1 MKAKKRFLSLLLV
14 MCLMIGILPVGV
26 LAAEN
31 RKALQAGAGA
41 IEKNDTVYYGTE
53 QRAWQVLSANGNGG
67 TYSDGANA
75 VQADSALFLFLR
87 SGLRQLWFDDE
98 NSNNYKASILRA
110 YLNNENV
117 NATPWDMSG
126 YVSGYFSEAE
136 WANVLETTK
145 TGADTSLVG
154 VYYSGPGLDGD
165 RLFALSANELMD
177 YLGYSDNPASCTAG
191 LGGKNVYWLRSAAAF
206 DSSAAGAVYSDGL
219 PSFHN
224 VDLPDVWVRPAFNL
238 NLNSVLFTSAAVG
251 GKSSG
256 AAGADAL
263 TPISEYTGS
272 EWKLTLKDSSR
283 SSFSIGTTA
292 VNGNTLTVAYSGAK
306 TGTNEYISAVIKDEN
321 GEISYYGRIKQAADS
336 GAASGTVEVTLP
348 ADFDSSTDTLYLFSE
363 QYNGDKMT
371 DYAGALQE
379 VSLAKNAYTVTYNL
393 TNVAA
398 DTLPAF
404 ITGDSD
410 FTAALSTSGDYA
422 LPGSIAVTVGGTAL
436 TADSS
441 YTYNASTGS
450 LTIYSSAITGD
461 IVITAG
467 AEAAQISAP
476 DVDVQSGGSDYAS
489 GVWTDSDVTF
499 TISGSSAPSGIAKY
513 QYSANSGASWSDLT
527 ISGGS
532 ASLTVSDNSTTADG
546 TSYIFRAVSN
556 SGTEGAASAPI
567 TVKIDKTEPTITA
580 SGNTGNYL
588 QNDTVTV
595 SVNTGFSGVAKVE
608 VSEDGGEAQDITQ
621 SYADGYAVTENGTYT
636 FTVTNGA
643 GVTATSSITYDKLDQ
658 TKPVVSLDTHGYT
671 SDEWTNGDVTLSV
684 SDTSAA
690 LGDTKFVYKAGDG
703 EWQEYTDTI
712 TVSNETDGTVYSFRA
727 ISASGV
733 ESETVSVTVK
743 IDKTAPDGE
752 IVLGT
757 NHWNSFLN
765 TITFGLFFKDT
776 QSVEVAVADDSVV
789 KIEYLVH
796 EGDGLSKDKLETQ
809 TFTAYTGKFSIEP
822 DKKFVIYVRLTDH
835 ADNVTYLSS
844 NGIVL
849 DGTAATA
856 PTVTTNGYTSGNW
869 TDEDV
874 TITVSGSS
882 ALSGID
888 KYQVSTDNG
897 TSWTDMTM
905 TNGTASL
912 TVSDSSAS
920 ADGTT
925 YIFRAVSNSGVN
937 GNTSAPI
944 TVKIDKTAPT
954 LTLSGNTDDYLQ
966 NDTVTV
972 SVNTGFSGVAKVEV
986 SEDGGEAQDITQS
999 YADGYAVTE
1008 NGTYTF
1014 TVTSGAGVTATSS
1027 ITYDKL
1033 DQTKPVVSLD
1043 THGYTSDEWTNGD
1056 VTLSVSDTS
1065 AALGDTKLEYKVG
1078 NGEWQAYT
1086 DAVTVSEDTNGT
1098 VYSFRAI
1105 SASGVESET
1114 VSVTVKIDKT
1124 APDGDITIEENSVK
1138 KFIHDVTFGLF
1149 FKENVDVAITGT
1161 DNGSGVQTIE
1171 YNRSAKVLT
1180 EEQVAALTD
1189 WTAYAGAISE
1199 TAQDAEQFV
1208 YYVRITDNA
1217 GNTICFASNGAT
1229 FDLTK
1234 PVITGVTDGADY
1246 YTTQSVQAT
1255 DTNLASV
1262 TLNGKE
1268 VGTEFTIAGNTETEY
1283 VIVAADKAGNET
1295 TVTVTMHKTEALRE
1309 NLGDITKDNA
1319 TSADRETVQDY
1330 LDDLK
1335 ERLEDEEL
1343 TDEEKTILEGLADE
1357 AQDILDR
1364 IDEAER
1370 AGSTEA
1376 VDQTQDI
1383 TSDNVTP
1390 EDKEALEQAKED
1402 IEQAL
1407 DEFGGNYTDEEKA
1420 ELEEELSRIEEA
1432 LDVIERIEDTEA
1444 AIEALP
1450 DTVNPDDT
1458 KAEEQINAAKDLYD
1472 ALSDY
1477 EKSLISADAKDKL
1490 EGLLAALRDYRITEG
1505 SGSTFTKGS
1514 SAGLTFTANGAYSK
1528 FTGIEVDGKAVDTD
1542 CYTAENGSTI
1552 ITLKAEYLETLAA
1565 GEHTLTVLYTDGK
1578 ATGTFT
1584 VTEKPDEVVDDNGN
1598 TPQTG
1603 NDGDETGK
1611 DDAASSETG
1620 DDSKSPETGDDS
1632 NIALW
1637 IAVMLAAGAA
1647 LTGTAVYSR
1656 RRKYSR

>member
-1 MKAKKRFLSLLLV
+1 M
-14 MCLMIGILPVGV
+14 
-26 LAAEN
+26 
-31 RKALQAGAGA
+31 
-41 IEKNDTVYYGTE
+41 YYGTE
-53 QRAWQVLSANGNGG
+53 QRAWQVLSTNGNGG
-67 TYSDGANA
+67 TYSDGTNA

-87 SGLRQLWFDDE
+87 SGLRQLWFDRDTSR
-98 NSNNYKASILRA
+98 SNNYKTSILRA

-117 NATPWDMSG
+117 NATPVEMSG
-126 YVSGYFSEAE
+126 YVSSYFSEAE

-145 TGADTSLVG
+145 TGANTNLGGDP
-154 VYYSGPGLDGD
+154 YSDPGLDGD
-165 RLFALSANELMD
+165 RLFALSANELAD
-177 YLGYSDNPASCTAG
+177 YLGYTGDSASWTAG
-191 LGGKNVYWLRSAAAF
+191 LGGTSDYWLRSAYDF
-206 DSSAAGAVYSDGL
+206 DSSEAGAVYSTGAPYNPRVD
-219 PSFHN
+219 SFI
-224 VDLPDVWVRPAFNL
+224 VWVRPAFNL
-238 NLNSVLFTSAAVG
+238 NLNSVLFTSAAEG

-256 AAGADAL
+256 AEGADAL
-263 TPISEYTGS
+263 TQISEYTGS
-272 EWKLTLKDSSR
+272 EWKLTLLDESR

-336 GAASGTVEVTLP
+336 GAASGTVDITLP

-371 DYAGALQE
+371 DYAGALQK

-393 TNVAA
+393 TNVVA

-404 ITGDSD
+404 ITGGSD
-410 FTAALSTSGDYA
+410 FTAALRTSGDYA
-422 LPGSIAVTVGGTAL
+422 LPGSITVAVGGIDLAASDIT
-436 TADSS
+436 
-441 YTYNASTGS
+441 YTYDSSTGS

-513 QYSANSGASWSDLT
+513 QYSANTGASWSDLT

-556 SGTEGAASAPI
+556 SGTEGTVSAPV

-580 SGNTGNYL
+580 SGNKDDYL
-588 QNDTVTV
+588 QSDTVTV
-595 SVNTGFSGVAKVE
+595 SASAGISGVAKVE
-608 VSEDGGEAQDITQ
+608 VSKDGGEALDITG
-621 SYADGYAVTENGTYT
+621 SYVNGYTVTENGTYT

-643 GVTATSSITYDKLDQ
+643 GVTDTDSITYDKLDQ

-690 LGDTKFVYKAGDG
+690 LGDTKFEYKVGNG
-703 EWQEYTDTI
+703 QWQAYTDTI
-712 TVSNETDGTVYSFRA
+712 TVSEDTNGTVYSFRA

-743 IDKTAPDGE
+743 IDKTAPTGE

-765 TITFGLFFKDT
+765 KITFDLFFKDT
-776 QSVEVAVADDSVV
+776 QSVKVAVADDSVV

-796 EGDGLSKDKLETQ
+796 EGDGLSKDELEKQ
-809 TFTAYTGKFSIEP
+809 TFTEYTGKFNIDP
-822 DKKFVIYVRLTDH
+822 DQKCVIYVRLTDH

-849 DGTAATA
+849 DGTATTA
-856 PTVTTNGYTSGNW
+856 PAVTANGYTSGDW
-869 TDEDV
+869 TKEDV
-874 TITVSGSS
+874 TLTVSGSS
-882 ALSGID
+882 ALSGIA

-912 TVSDSSAS
+912 TVSDSSTS

-937 GNTSAPI
+937 GNASAPV
-944 TVKIDKTAPT
+944 TVKIDKTEPT
-954 LTLSGNTDDYLQ
+954 ITASGNKDDYLQ
-966 NDTVTV
+966 SDTVTV
-972 SVNTGFSGVAKVEV
+972 SASAGISGVAKVEV
-986 SEDGGEAQDITQS
+986 SKDGGEALDITGS
-999 YADGYAVTE
+999 YVNGYTVTE

-1014 TVTSGAGVTATSS
+1014 TVTNGAGVTDTDS

-1056 VTLSVSDTS
+1056 VTLSVSDAS
-1065 AALGDTKLEYKVG
+1065 AALGDTKFEYKVG

-1098 VYSFRAI
+1098 VYSFRAV

-1149 FKENVDVAITGT
+1149 FKENVEVAITGT
-1161 DNGSGVQTIE
+1161 DGGSGVQTVE
-1171 YNRSAKVLT
+1171 YYRSAEVLT

-1189 WTAYAGAISE
+1189 WTAYTSAISE
-1199 TAQDAEQFV
+1199 TAQDAEQFI
-1208 YYVRITDNA
+1208 YYVRITDQA
-1217 GNTICFASNGAT
+1217 GNTTCFASNGAT

-1234 PVITGVTDGADY
+1234 PVITGIADSADY
-1246 YTTQSVQAT
+1246 YTTQSVQVT

-1268 VGTEFTIAGNTETEY
+1268 VGTAFTLAGNTETEY

-1343 TDEEKTILEGLADE
+1343 TDEEKTILEGLVDE

-1420 ELEEELSRIEEA
+1420 ELEEELSCIEEA

-1490 EGLLAALRDYRITEG
+1490 EGLLAALCDYRITEG
-1505 SGSTFTKGS
+1505 SGNTFTKGS

-1528 FTGIEVDGKAVDTD
+1528 FTGIEVDGETVNAD
-1542 CYTAENGSTI
+1542 CYTAENGSTV

-1565 GEHTLTVLYTDGK
+1565 GEHTLTVLYTDGE
-1578 ATGTFT
+1578 AAGTFT
-1584 VTEKPDEVVDDNGN
+1584 VAEKPAETVDDDGN

-1603 NDGDETGK
+1603 DDGDETGK

-1620 DDSKSPETGDDS
+1620 DGSKSPETGDDS

-1637 IAVMLAAGAA
+1637 IGVLLAAGAA

-1656 RRKYSR
+1656 RRKYSK